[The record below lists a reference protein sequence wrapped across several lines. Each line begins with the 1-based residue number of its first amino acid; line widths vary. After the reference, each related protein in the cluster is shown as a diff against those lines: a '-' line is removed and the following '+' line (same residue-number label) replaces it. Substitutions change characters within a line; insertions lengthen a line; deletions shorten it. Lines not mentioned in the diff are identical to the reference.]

1 MSEFA
6 DHLRVPRLFASA
18 RIHLARALEHRR
30 ECIRLWDEIR
40 CRGPFSAWLEE
51 TSAATAELWCA
62 FRPAQ
67 GQQRAADAAVGA
79 LLAEIKSA
87 MDAAVL
93 AAAVANVGPGV
104 VVADKHSMPLCF
116 DEPEFDELPDEGFLM
131 GLRPDQ
137 VNVIRDVQPFA
148 TDGFVGL
155 HMRHFALALRRVQS
169 GDRLFSIWAGRA
181 DPQPELPEGYAL
193 AEVAIDE
200 PGTLDAP
207 KRLATLTV
215 SPCLPSQTLTGNP
228 SVHFDPIMN
237 APPWPVDP
245 DDNLN
250 RRVDALLTILRTLIE
265 ILEGSLDVSESIRRL
280 KALDA
285 LMPSEPAAVWL
296 PVRFADSAHEEE
308 SRLAILESDQ
318 GMAIYSNSDGVMT
331 YMALK
336 NGRVVGREIPDA
348 TPLTPGEA
356 YGTEVEHAT
365 RAAAGRWGLPD
376 FVLRPKVVPKGS
388 GIREVGDGTIVSG
401 TRGVALQVKAR
412 CAATPDSPERARSWL
427 LKNAAAGLKQARGT
441 IRTTFQSHNVTLEN
455 LRGRPV
461 RVAGKRV
468 EWVPVVVL
476 DHPNP
481 PRDVFPPGDAHG
493 PSVVLLRRD
502 WEFLWNQ
509 LQSASAIVDYIHRVS
524 AEDEPAELGSET
536 HRYFDLADKDLH
548 APPSRLP
555 DWMNDGGADPANLP
569 LLPKDPASAGDE
581 LGFRVFQRIL
591 EDIAATDFTGDE
603 SDRVQMLAHI
613 DRVAVASRAE
623 LGRLLLRRLI
633 TCANAPDGQLTVEHR
648 LLYIDQGELHLS
660 FTCMGELTGYYQELF
675 RTWLL
680 HRRQR
685 FLMQSGALG
694 PIWPWSVGVLL
705 TPRPSD
711 SRLWDTTVIATN
723 GPPHF
728 DEAEYARLDAIY
740 ESVVPGAGPDL
751 DQAV

>member
-1 MSEFA
+1 
-6 DHLRVPRLFASA
+6 
-18 RIHLARALEHRR
+18 
-30 ECIRLWDEIR
+30 
-40 CRGPFSAWLEE
+40 
-51 TSAATAELWCA
+51 
-62 FRPAQ
+62 
-67 GQQRAADAAVGA
+67 
-79 LLAEIKSA
+79 
-87 MDAAVL
+87 MD
-93 AAAVANVGPGV
+93 
-104 VVADKHSMPLCF
+104 
-116 DEPEFDELPDEGFLM
+116 
-131 GLRPDQ
+131 
-137 VNVIRDVQPFA
+137 
-148 TDGFVGL
+148 
-155 HMRHFALALRRVQS
+155 
-169 GDRLFSIWAGRA
+169 
-181 DPQPELPEGYAL
+181 
-193 AEVAIDE
+193 
-200 PGTLDAP
+200 
-207 KRLATLTV
+207 
-215 SPCLPSQTLTGNP
+215 NP
-228 SVHFDPIMN
+228 V
-237 APPWPVDP
+237 
-245 DDNLN
+245 
-250 RRVDALLTILRTLIE
+250 
-265 ILEGSLDVSESIRRL
+265 
-280 KALDA
+280 
-285 LMPSEPAAVWL
+285 
-296 PVRFADSAHEEE
+296 
-308 SRLAILESDQ
+308 LESDQ
-318 GMAIYSNSDGVMT
+318 GRAIYSNDDGVMT

-348 TPLTPGEA
+348 TPLAPGEA

-376 FVLRPKVVPKGS
+376 FVLRPKIVPKGS

-401 TRGVALQVKAR
+401 SRGVALQVKAR
-412 CAATPDSPERARSWL
+412 SAATPDSPERARSWL

-441 IRTTFQSHNVTLEN
+441 IRTTFQAENVTLEN

-524 AEDEPAELGSET
+524 TEDEPAEVGSET
-536 HRYFDLADKDLH
+536 YRYFDLADKDLH

-555 DWMNDGGADPANLP
+555 DWVNDGAADPANLP

-581 LGFRVFQRIL
+581 LGFRIFQRIL

-603 SDRVQMLAHI
+603 TDRVQMLAHI

-633 TCANAPDGQLTVEHR
+633 SCANAPDSQLTVEHR
-648 LLYIDQGELHLS
+648 LLYVDQGELHLS
-660 FTCMGELTGYYQELF
+660 FTCMGKLTGYYQELF

-723 GPPHF
+723 GPPNF
-728 DEAEYARLDAIY
+728 DDAEYARLEAVYDSVSPDA
-740 ESVVPGAGPDL
+740 SPPSR
-751 DQAV
+751 QAV